1 MSSLPKCKYLPFDKA
16 SEYLFKLCRMDYA
29 EPTGLCFMIGRE
41 DKQEKMKKLME
52 STGNEIAGGVQL
64 AVPKDP
70 TDLSKGV
77 NTVYVLKEYFHRISV
92 NDVIAARELWQRGEQ
107 SKICF
112 SFKFIK
118 DCRSKQGVVAT
129 QWKCSSL
136 NHTYL
141 GMWIPFFTGKI
152 LNADLYPNI
161 PISVEFRIVRDNGIA
176 LLELFKIDPKQT
188 SGILCAKITADT
200 IYEQKYAVEHGYPRR
215 AERFCAECKGTGPL
229 KTCAKCKAVLYC
241 SRRCQKAHWD
251 YHRIF
256 CYHGNWGMTIKN

>member
-1 MSSLPKCKYLPFDKA
+1 MSSFAKVEVLPIDEA
-16 SEYLFKLCRMDYA
+16 
-29 EPTGLCFMIGRE
+29 T
-41 DKQEKMKKLME
+41 
-52 STGNEIAGGVQL
+52 N
-64 AVPKDP
+64 
-70 TDLSKGV
+70 
-77 NTVYVLKEYFHRISV
+77 YVLKGYNEPSGVYFVKGEEEKELVQSVTSKRAPNNVIGSVISV
-92 NDVIAARELWQRGEQ
+92 NVVKEDYHQISVMEVVRARELWKRGEQ
-107 SKICF
+107 SKIHY
-112 SFKFIK
+112 SIKFIK
-118 DCRSKQGVVAT
+118 DCRSKEGVVAT
-129 QWKCSSL
+129 HWECSSM
-136 NHTYL
+136 NHTYF
-141 GMWIPFFTGKI
+141 GMWIPLFTGRI

-161 PISVEFRIVRDNGIA
+161 PVSLEFRTVRENGIA

-256 CYHGNWGMTIKN
+256 CYHGHWGKFRF